1 VNSPLF
7 LGIDV
12 GTSGVRAIALDGDA
26 VAAGQGSARME
37 EFGANHRDPAVWWA
51 ATDAALSRLLPQI
64 EPERVRA
71 ISVDGTSGT
80 MLPVDRSG
88 RPLAEPLMYN
98 DPIEDAAIV
107 EAVSGQ
113 APRDS
118 AARGATSG
126 LAKAIRFASRRDD
139 VWRVIHQ
146 ADWIAGR
153 LSGRFD
159 TSDENNALKTGY
171 DPVARRWPDWIGR
184 TSLPV
189 ELLPDVIEPGTPVAP
204 VSREISATFGL
215 PGTAIV
221 VAGTTDGCA
230 SFLATG
236 ASRTGDAV
244 TALGSTLTVKMLCDK
259 PVFASEYGL
268 YSHRLGALWLAG
280 GASNTGGN
288 VLSRFFAVDA
298 IARLSEAID
307 PAQPTG
313 LDYYP
318 LSRKGER
325 FPINDPDL
333 PPRLEPRPP
342 DDVRFLHGLFEGM
355 ARIEALGYR
364 RLRDLGA
371 PNPRSIRSVGGG
383 AKNPAWSAIRA
394 AQLGI
399 PFAPARSEEAAAGAA
414 MLAMTGAR
422 KAGLA

>member
-1 VNSPLF
+1 MNSPLF

-26 VAAGQGSARME
+26 VAAGQGAARMD

-51 ATDAALSRLLPQI
+51 ATGAALSQLLSQI
-64 EPERVRA
+64 ERERVRA
-71 ISVDGTSGT
+71 ICVDGTSGT
-80 MLPVDRSG
+80 VLSVDRSG
-88 RPLAEPLMYN
+88 RPLAEPMMYN
-98 DPIEDAAIV
+98 DPVEDTAILKSI
-107 EAVSGQ
+107 ARQ
-113 APRDS
+113 APGYS

-126 LAKAIRFASRRDD
+126 LAKAIRFTSRRDGI
-139 VWRVIHQ
+139 WRVIHQ

-159 TSDENNALKTGY
+159 ISDENNALKAGY

-184 TSLPV
+184 TSIPL
-189 ELLPDVIEPGTPVAP
+189 ELLPGVVEPGTPVAS
-204 VSREISATFGL
+204 VTREISAAFGL
-215 PGTAIV
+215 PQAAIV

-259 PVFASEYGL
+259 PIFASEYGL
-268 YSHRLGALWLAG
+268 YSHRMGELWLAG
-280 GASNTGGN
+280 GASNSGGN
-288 VLSRFFAVDA
+288 VLSRFFDVDA
-298 IARLSEAID
+298 IGRLSEAID
-307 PAQPTG
+307 PAKPTG

-333 PPRLEPRPP
+333 PPKLEPRPQ
-342 DDVRFLHGLFEGM
+342 DDVRFLQGLFEGM

-394 AQLGI
+394 GALGI

-414 MLAMTGAR
+414 FLAMTGAQ
-422 KAGLA
+422 KAGLG